1 MEAVPYLLY
10 RSPKSSC
17 TLTNGVSPY
26 SVPAVIQERRIVR
39 IMRAHRRIS
48 AQRGLEIRGLNRERR
63 KWAGIHYEG
72 KSNF

>member
-26 SVPAVIQERRIVR
+26 PVPAVIQERRIVR
-39 IMRAHRRIS
+39 IGAPTAESAHS
-48 AQRGLEIRGLNRERR
+48 AAW
-63 KWAGIHYEG
+63 KYAV
-72 KSNF
+72 

>member
-26 SVPAVIQERRIVR
+26 PVPAVIQERRIVCITR
-39 IMRAHRRIS
+39 TRSRIS
-48 AQRGLEIRGLNRERR
+48 A
-63 KWAGIHYEG
+63 
-72 KSNF
+72 